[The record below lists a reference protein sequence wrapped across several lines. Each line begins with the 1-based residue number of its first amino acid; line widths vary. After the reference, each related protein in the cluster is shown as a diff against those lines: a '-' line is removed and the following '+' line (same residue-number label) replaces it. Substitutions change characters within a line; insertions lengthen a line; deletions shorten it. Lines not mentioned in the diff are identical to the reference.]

1 MTRKKQKKRQK
12 RYIEPRMSD
21 ITEDAKPKKKGKKHI
36 RKPKMP
42 AWIKK
47 NQTHIRK
54 RQYE

>member
-1 MTRKKQKKRQK
+1 MARKKKKKSQV
-12 RYIEPRMSD
+12 RYIGPGMSN
-21 ITEDAKPKKKGKKHI
+21 IPEDAKPKKKGKKHI

-54 RQYE
+54 R